1 MDTVSILLLRAVA
14 KYLALLRFGFD
25 VFVVHFISARSC
37 SVSVAF
43 FYLCCDFTQRSLQ
56 NNVPM
61 QVTIACSA
69 PHGAGMEKGK
79 GLERPDGAIKVPG
92 ALPSM
97 VSTMTSS

>member
-43 FYLCCDFTQRSLQ
+43 FYLCCDFTHGVSKTTSPCKGQLLVLHRTVLAWKKEK
-56 NNVPM
+56 VL
-61 QVTIACSA
+61 SA
-69 PHGAGMEKGK
+69 QTA
-79 GLERPDGAIKVPG
+79 
-92 ALPSM
+92 PSKFR
-97 VSTMTSS
+97 VLCPAW